1 MGDGRGA
8 EQLTV
13 CLCSGIQGV
22 PGLLVLPNWDE
33 WSCSQSCLLFTS
45 HQTSDRSYAHRKKL
59 LPQRDLRAEEIQN
72 TKLGDS
78 TRLLSQPT
86 KIEAERLRLRLA
98 WATWPEQVSTHTQ
111 SHHFPRLIYS
121 NFSLLRSPASFGSCQ
136 SSAQVCGRG
145 VAGVC
150 KGWDT
155 QQILHTAT
163 RSPK

>member
-1 MGDGRGA
+1 MNGP
-8 EQLTV
+8 V
-13 CLCSGIQGV
+13 VS
-22 PGLLVLPNWDE
+22 LV
-33 WSCSQSCLLFTS
+33 CLLFTS
-45 HQTSDRSYAHRKKL
+45 HQTSGRSCAHRKRL

-72 TKLGDS
+72 TKLGAS
-78 TRLLSQPT
+78 TRLLSQPI

-111 SHHFPRLIYS
+111 SHQFPRLIYS
-121 NFSLLRSPASFGSCQ
+121 NFSLLRNPGHRPALLFPASFGSCQ

-145 VAGVC
+145 VQGVC

-155 QQILHTAT
+155 QQILHAAT

>member
-1 MGDGRGA
+1 M
-8 EQLTV
+8 
-13 CLCSGIQGV
+13 
-22 PGLLVLPNWDE
+22 LVLPNWDE

-121 NFSLLRSPASFGSCQ
+121 NFSLLRSPASFSSCQ

-145 VAGVC
+145 VQGVC